1 MKKLI
6 VAAALAAIATPL
18 PAIAAPSPASAPAAK
33 AEAEVRMDH
42 ISIVKLGRGSP
53 IILIPG
59 LASPRAVW
67 DGIARQLAERHT
79 VYQVQ
84 VNGFAGDDPGS
95 NLKASILDG
104 IVSDLATYMDREKIG
119 SAPVIGH
126 SMGGL
131 AGLMFAKAHP
141 GKVDRLMIV
150 DSLPFFAVLLARG
163 GEEPTAASIEPVARM
178 MRDRIAARHDQP
190 ISAES
195 VASDVA
201 GLALKSGSRT
211 RMAAWAAAADP
222 RVTARALYEDM
233 TTDLRSSLGAI
244 KTPLTVIVPWSAGA
258 FGKERT
264 LAFYA
269 RQYSGAPNVE
279 YVDIA
284 EAGHFAMLDQPEN
297 FGSAVDAFLN
307 GTARPR

>member
-6 VAAALAAIATPL
+6 IAAALAAIAAPL
-18 PAIAAPSPASAPAAK
+18 PGVAAPSSTPVVET
-33 AEAEVRMDH
+33 EAEVRMDH

-53 IILIPG
+53 VILIPG

-67 DGIARQLAERHT
+67 DGIAPKLAESHS
-79 VYQVQ
+79 VYLVQ

-95 NLKASILDG
+95 NLKAGILDG
-104 IVSDLATYMDREKIG
+104 VVSDLAAYMGRQKIG
-119 SAPVIGH
+119 KAAVIGH

-141 GKVDRLMIV
+141 DKVERLMIV

-178 MRDRIAARHDQP
+178 MRDQVAARYGKP
-190 ISAES
+190 VGAEAA
-195 VASDVA
+195 ASDVA
-201 GLALKSGSRT
+201 RLALKPESRT

-222 RVTARALYEDM
+222 RVTAQALYEDL
-233 TTDLRSSLGAI
+233 TTDLRPSLAAI
-244 KTPLTVIVPWSAGA
+244 KTPLTVVVPWSATA
-258 FGKERT
+258 FGREGT

-269 RQYSGAPNVE
+269 RQYSGSPNVE
-279 YVDIA
+279 FIDVA
-284 EAGHFAMLDQPEN
+284 ESGHFVMLDQPGS
-297 FGSAVDAFLN
+297 FGSAVDSFLN
-307 GTARPR
+307 GASRSR